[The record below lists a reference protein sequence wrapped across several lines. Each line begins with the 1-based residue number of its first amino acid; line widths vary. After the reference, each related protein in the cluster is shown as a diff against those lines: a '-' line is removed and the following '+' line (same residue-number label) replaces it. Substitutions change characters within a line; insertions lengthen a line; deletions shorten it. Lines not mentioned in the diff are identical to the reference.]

1 MKKISATTSSPTVT
15 PIPAPI
21 FVAFDDGCDW
31 LICDETGEEGVAGA
45 GELESEDCRAA
56 VAEDWPDA
64 DDCAAVRTEV
74 KAVCAVDVGWIPMV
88 VNGVLLGT
96 NEKVELEPGMQVLP
110 SAHESPAQQNVLG
123 SSQAKTMLPPSRL
136 SGARWS

>member
-1 MKKISATTSSPTVT
+1 MLCVIIIIIVIERLGFDPIFRTIDSWICRGGHVAQVIADRYPSAADLAHMLFQGSLAPPDEENKCNHKQSHGN

-56 VAEDWPDA
+56 VAED
-64 DDCAAVRTEV
+64 
-74 KAVCAVDVGWIPMV
+74 
-88 VNGVLLGT
+88 
-96 NEKVELEPGMQVLP
+96 
-110 SAHESPAQQNVLG
+110 
-123 SSQAKTMLPPSRL
+123 
-136 SGARWS
+136 